1 MKEILDVFMIIFFVA
16 ILAFFVIGFNKQMI
30 EKHKNK
36 LDENE
41 NNKKNKE
48 DINE

>member
-1 MKEILDVFMIIFFVA
+1 MKEILDVIIMIFFVA
-16 ILAFFVIGFNKQMI
+16 ILVFFVIGFNKQMI

-41 NNKKNKE
+41 KNKKNKE